1 MMDSKQAPVH
11 IREKV
16 LETMPQKHP
25 FRFVDAIHTL
35 STEEISGEY
44 RVTGDEF
51 FFPGHFPGR
60 PTMPGVILIEA
71 MAQVSVV
78 ALGIYETMVTG
89 GDLNKVTLFTE
100 CDIEFFNVVPPGS
113 KILIHGK
120 KIYFRRG
127 KIKSKAWVTLEDG
140 TLIARGHLAGIGAN
154 V

>member
-1 MMDSKQAPVH
+1 MEVEKAPEN
-11 IREKV
+11 IKNQV
-16 LETMPQKHP
+16 LALMPQKHP
-25 FRFVDAIHTL
+25 FRFVDDILDL
-35 STEEISGEY
+35 STEEITGVY
-44 RVTGDEF
+44 LVTGNEF

-78 ALGIYETMVTG
+78 AMGIYETMVTG

-100 CDIEFFNVVPPGS
+100 CDIEFFSVVPPKS
-113 KILIHGK
+113 RIIIHGK

-127 KIKSKAWVTLEDG
+127 KIKCEAWVTLEDG
-140 TLIARGHLAGIGAN
+140 TLVARGHLAGIGSN